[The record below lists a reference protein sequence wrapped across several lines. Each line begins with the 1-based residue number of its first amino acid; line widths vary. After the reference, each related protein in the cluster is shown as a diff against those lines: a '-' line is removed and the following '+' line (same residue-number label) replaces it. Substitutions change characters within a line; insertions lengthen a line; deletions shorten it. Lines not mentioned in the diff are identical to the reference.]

1 VDFPGEALSRPRFPL
16 PMYSQIMAVVAA
28 PIAMQS
34 AFPLGV
40 GILLVIVLLGV
51 LATVGYFI
59 GREYVNGHWNRRD
72 WN

>member
-1 VDFPGEALSRPRFPL
+1 
-16 PMYSQIMAVVAA
+16 MAVMAA
-28 PIAMQS
+28 PIATQS

-40 GILLVIVLLGV
+40 GILLVTVLLGV
-51 LATVGYFI
+51 LPAVGYFI

>member
-1 VDFPGEALSRPRFPL
+1 
-16 PMYSQIMAVVAA
+16 MAAMGT

-51 LATVGYFI
+51 LATLGYFI
-59 GREYVNGHWNRRD
+59 GREYVSGHWNRRD